1 MKKSQLL
8 LGVGLALLVMLTGC
22 ERPPT
27 DTVQH
32 GFRGT
37 GMVQNDAEGRCKI
50 IYCPVHTWPWFLP
63 CCELRCYQKT
73 LQ

>member
-8 LGVGLALLVMLTGC
+8 LSAGLALLVLLTGC

-32 GFRGT
+32 GYRGT
-37 GMVQNDAEGRCKI
+37 GNHRLPIERKAEA
-50 IYCPVHTWPWFLP
+50 
-63 CCELRCYQKT
+63 
-73 LQ
+73 